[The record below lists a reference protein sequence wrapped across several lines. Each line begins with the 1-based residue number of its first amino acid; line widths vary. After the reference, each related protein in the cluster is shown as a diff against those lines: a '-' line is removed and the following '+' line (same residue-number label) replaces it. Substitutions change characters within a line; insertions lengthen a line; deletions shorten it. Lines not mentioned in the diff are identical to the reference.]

1 VDIFVDK
8 ALLTGARARIAA
20 AFNKLHTE
28 AAKIKPHEIN
38 DLKSH
43 QLSRAT
49 IMQSFF
55 YALFVHN

>member
-8 ALLTGARARIAA
+8 RLLTDARASIAA

-28 AAKIKPHEIN
+28 AAKIKLHQIN
-38 DLKSH
+38 DLKSRE
-43 QLSRAT
+43 LSHAT

-55 YALFVHN
+55 YALFVYN